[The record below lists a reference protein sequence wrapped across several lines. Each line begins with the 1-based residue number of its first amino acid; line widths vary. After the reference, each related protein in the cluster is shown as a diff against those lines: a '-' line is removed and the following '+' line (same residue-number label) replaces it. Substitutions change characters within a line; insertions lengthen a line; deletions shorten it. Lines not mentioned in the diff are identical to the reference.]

1 MTTEIAPMIDTKVPI
16 TLNWK
21 LEHLHSTFDLLPEI
35 NCNIIKR
42 VDDPWE
48 LGPKPFKCFLLLL

>member
-21 LEHLHSTFDLLPEI
+21 LEHLHSTLDLLPDI

-42 VDDPWE
+42 VDDTWGARSKA
-48 LGPKPFKCFLLLL
+48 L